1 MGKIYCIDLDD
12 TICFPNHQFKDSTKK
27 YLESKPNEPVI
38 NRINKLHENGNKI
51 IILTARRML
60 THNGNL
66 ENIINDVGEITK
78 EWLSNNNVKYDELH
92 FGKPYAD
99 YYVDDKAVELENF
112 LIE

>member
-1 MGKIYCIDLDD
+1 
-12 TICFPNHQFKDSTKK
+12 
-27 YLESKPNEPVI
+27 
-38 NRINKLHENGNKI
+38 
-51 IILTARRML
+51 ML